1 MFILRWPDE
10 SRICSRNLVWK
21 GKFQESLF
29 QEEVNETTAQYVG
42 VVLDP
47 LKPRISSKIV
57 SGIPLCFTP
66 DTIITRYRS
75 FLCPEKGNSHIGNTL
90 FLYSLLITT
99 ATDHQEP
106 HPHPNPPPEGEGIL
120 WGFFPTWGGF
130 YVVFSLSWKVFQS
143 LPFQGGGQ
151 PCTT

>member
-29 QEEVNETTAQYVG
+29 QEEVNETTVQYVG

-57 SGIPLCFTP
+57 SGIPL
-66 DTIITRYRS
+66 S
-75 FLCPEKGNSHIGNTL
+75 FHSGYNHYSISQL
-90 FLYSLLITT
+90 FMPGKR
-99 ATDHQEP
+99 Q
-106 HPHPNPPPEGEGIL
+106 
-120 WGFFPTWGGF
+120 
-130 YVVFSLSWKVFQS
+130 
-143 LPFQGGGQ
+143 
-151 PCTT
+151 